1 MFARWMLPK
10 VGKKGLQE
18 GVKTIKSF
26 NPKKLKFKGK
36 SADDLKIAASAA
48 KIKQASFNY
57 QAGIGKAMRKM
68 KDIKSK

>member
-26 NPKKLKFKGK
+26 NPKKSKFKK
-36 SADDLKIAASAA
+36 KKNWKDLIDESNP
-48 KIKQASFNY
+48 SY
-57 QAGIGKAMRKM
+57 
-68 KDIKSK
+68 KDKWPG